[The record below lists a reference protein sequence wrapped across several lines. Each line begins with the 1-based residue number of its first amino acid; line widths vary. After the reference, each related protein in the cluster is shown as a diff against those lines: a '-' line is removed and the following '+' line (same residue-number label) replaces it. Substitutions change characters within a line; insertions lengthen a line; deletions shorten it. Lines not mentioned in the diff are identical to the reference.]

1 MPIHPDKYQLGGA
14 ESDCDSREHDYDSND
29 DCDGDSPPEEDP
41 RVKGDAANFRS
52 RAWMFS
58 GEWKFFG
65 DISTEFV

>member
-1 MPIHPDKYQLGGA
+1 MRQPIHPDKYHLGGA
-14 ESDCDSREHDYDSND
+14 ESDCDSREHDGDE
-29 DCDGDSPPEEDP
+29 DSPPDEDT
-41 RVKGDAANFRS
+41 RVKGDTANFRS